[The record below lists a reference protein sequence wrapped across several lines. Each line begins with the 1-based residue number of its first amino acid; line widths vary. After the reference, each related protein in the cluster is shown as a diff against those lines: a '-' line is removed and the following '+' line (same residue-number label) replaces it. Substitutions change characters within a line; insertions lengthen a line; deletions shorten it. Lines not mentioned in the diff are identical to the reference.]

1 MFALKSTAK
10 LPFFSHSAKFPA
22 HFFRFFA
29 GKSFSTEFSH
39 FVFECGGN
47 FFALCHCTML
57 LSCILG
63 KKVEEKRGKESKDFG
78 VNS

>member
-29 GKSFSTEFSH
+29 D
-39 FVFECGGN
+39 N
-47 FFALCHCTML
+47 IFALCHCTML